1 MTNAD
6 FRGRATRSSSVM
18 QSSFEVVYFDLRRPE
33 NFYDTKETLQN
44 LKTNVQYFFKK
55 NNRTVLFFYPNINS
69 CCTCNATNN
78 ISMLIW
84 NIAFMIYKR
93 FMRATVRTWNCFF
106 SNSLLDWHLLFM
118 GCHQCEASN
127 GGNDCDKASSTNRKT
142 WLETA
147 SSRSK
152 NTIPSFVLWNL

>member
-1 MTNAD
+1 MLILGA
-6 FRGRATRSSSVM
+6 GQHVHHRSCKVLLRLCILTSEGQRTFIIPRKHFKIWKQMCNISLKKITEPFCFSILILTVVTLVM
-18 QSSFEVVYFDLRRPE
+18 LLIILACWF
-33 NFYDTKETLQN
+33 ETLLLWFIRDLWGRQ
-44 LKTNVQYFFKK
+44 LEPG
-55 NNRTVLFFYPNINS
+55 TV
-69 CCTCNATNN
+69 
-78 ISMLIW
+78 
-84 NIAFMIYKR
+84 
-93 FMRATVRTWNCFF
+93 FF